1 MREGMPGRSG
11 ANSPGGGDAS
21 VKVRQLQRRLWVA
34 AKRSPERR
42 FHALMD
48 RIWRPDILQ
57 EAWRRVKRNRGA
69 AGVDGSTLVD
79 VEQYGVERL
88 LEELGTAL
96 RAGRYRPQP
105 VLRRYIPKA
114 DGRQRPLGIPTIRDR
129 VAQMAATLVLEPIFE
144 ADFRAS
150 SYGFRPRRSAT
161 QALETLRVHGARGG
175 NHVLDA
181 DIRDYFG
188 SIDHQRLLA
197 LVARRVSDRRVLKLL
212 RQWLAAG
219 VMEAGQWSATMTGTP
234 QGGVI
239 SPLLSNIYLHVLD
252 RVWEDR
258 CAHLGTLVRY
268 ADDFVVLC
276 ATKPQVEE
284 AQRRVGLILT
294 RLGLELHPEKTR
306 IVDLSRGREGFDFLG
321 CHLRKRLSGPLWEQ
335 TRRRVFFLQRWP
347 SQRAMTRVRARVRGL
362 TARARCHED
371 LRRVIADVN
380 PVLRGWGQYF
390 RTGNA
395 TTKFIQMDRYV
406 EDRLRA
412 LLVARAGRHLS
423 AGRVSGWRRPF
434 FEALGLHRL
443 RGTIQYPGIA

>member
-1 MREGMPGRSG
+1 MTGMSG
-11 ANSPGGGDAS
+11 SNYPGGHPPIDH
-21 VKVRQLQRRLWVA
+21 VRQLQRRLWVA

-69 AGVDGSTLVD
+69 AGVDGSTLAA
-79 VEQYGVERL
+79 VEQYGVDRL
-88 LEELGTAL
+88 LGELGAAL
-96 RAGRYRPQP
+96 RAGVYRPQP

-114 DGRQRPLGIPTIRDR
+114 DGRQRPLGIPTVRDR

-150 SYGFRPRRSAT
+150 SYGFRPKRNAT

-188 SIDHQRLLA
+188 SIDHQRLLG

-219 VMEAGQWSATMTGTP
+219 VMTEGRWSATMTGTP

-284 AQRRVGLILT
+284 ARRRVGFVLT

-306 IVDLSRGREGFDFLG
+306 TVDLSRGREGFDFLG
-321 CHLRKRLSGPLWEQ
+321 CHLRKRLSGPLWER
-335 TRRRVFFLQRWP
+335 TRRRVYFLQRWP
-347 SQRAMTRVRARVRGL
+347 SQRAMTRVRARVHAL
-362 TARARCHED
+362 TTRARCHAD
-371 LRRVIADVN
+371 LRGVIADVN

-395 TTKFIQMDRYV
+395 ATKFIQIDRYV
-406 EDRLRA
+406 EERLRA
-412 LLVARAGRHLS
+412 LLVARAGRQLR
-423 AGRVSGWRRPF
+423 GDRVALWRRPF
-434 FEALGLHRL
+434 FEALGLCRL
-443 RGTIQYPGIA
+443 RGTIQYPGTA

>member
-1 MREGMPGRSG
+1 MTGTPGS
-11 ANSPGGGDAS
+11 NSPGGPSSFD
-21 VKVRQLQRRLWVA
+21 KVRQLQRRLWVA
-34 AKRSPERR
+34 AKRSPKRR

-48 RIWRPDILQ
+48 RIWRSDVLR

-69 AGVDGSTLVD
+69 AGVDGMTLAA

-88 LEELGTAL
+88 LQELGSAL
-96 RAGRYRPQP
+96 RTGTYRPQP

-114 DGRQRPLGIPTIRDR
+114 DGRQRPLGIPTVRDR

-150 SYGFRPRRSAT
+150 SYGFRPKRNAI
-161 QALETLRVHGARGG
+161 QALEVLRMHGARGG

-188 SIDHQRLLA
+188 SIDHQRLFV
-197 LVARRVSDRRVLKLL
+197 LVSRRVSDRRVLKLL

-219 VMEAGQWSATMTGTP
+219 VMDDGQQMRTMAGTP

-239 SPLLSNIYLHVLD
+239 SPLLANIYLHVLD
-252 RVWEDR
+252 QVWEDR

-268 ADDFVVLC
+268 ADDFVVMC
-276 ATKPQVEE
+276 DTKSRVEE
-284 AQRRVGLILT
+284 ARQRVGAVLT

-306 IVDLSRGREGFDFLG
+306 TVDLSRGREGFDFLG
-321 CHLRKRLSGPLWEQ
+321 CHLRKRMSGPIWQ
-335 TRRRVFFLQRWP
+335 RSRRRVYYLQRCP
-347 SQRAMTRVRARVRGL
+347 SQRAMTRVRARVRDL
-362 TARARCHED
+362 TPRTRCHTD
-371 LRRVIADVN
+371 LRLVIADLN

-395 TTKFIQMDRYV
+395 ANHFTDLDQYV
-406 EDRLRA
+406 ARRLRG
-412 LLVARAGRHLS
+412 LLLKRAGSRLT
-423 AGRVSGWRRPF
+423 ADRATAWFRPF
-434 FEALGLHRL
+434 FEALGLVRL
-443 RGTIQYPGIA
+443 RGTIQYPGVAHVST